1 MKQSRGII
9 VRTQSGFYWVDTPQ
23 GQILCRLRGK
33 LKRGPRLGD
42 VAAIGDWVK
51 LTYLS
56 DGSGVIEEIEP
67 RNRILSRKAPT
78 PHGEYEQIIIAN
90 PDQAVL
96 VFACA
101 QPEPRL
107 GMLDRYL
114 VICEKQAIP
123 PLILVNKIDLLG
135 LEAACQT
142 FELYQQLDYPV
153 LYLSA
158 KSGFGIDELRQAL
171 HGKIS
176 VFTGPSGVGKSTILK
191 QLLPAWEREVAEV
204 RRRVHKGRHTTVARE
219 MVALPEGGYVA
230 DTPGLKALALWDIQP
245 EELDGYFVEMRPLV
259 QKCAFSDCTHSQE
272 PGCAIRQAVEEGKIH
287 PWRYQSYL
295 RLRFG
300 EEAAQ
305 IGDDLRKPSD
315 QQV

>member
-1 MKQSRGII
+1 MTQHRGII

-23 GQILCRLRGK
+23 GQILCRLRGR
-33 LKRGPRLGD
+33 LKKGPRLGD

-51 LTYLS
+51 VTRLS

-67 RNRILSRKAPT
+67 RQRALSRKAPT
-78 PHGEYEQIIIAN
+78 PQGDYEQIIIAN

-135 LEAACQT
+135 LEQAQKI
-142 FELYQQLDYPV
+142 FELYHQLGYPL

-158 KSGFGIDELRQAL
+158 KSGEGLDELRQNL
-171 HGKIS
+171 QGKIS

-204 RRRVHKGRHTTVARE
+204 RRRVYKGRHTTVARE
-219 MVALPEGGYVA
+219 MHPLPEGGYVA

-245 EELDGYFVEMRPLV
+245 EELDGYFVEMRDLV
-259 QKCAFSDCTHSQE
+259 QKCAFSDCTHLQE
-272 PGCAIRQAVEEGKIH
+272 PGCAIRQAVEKGEIH
-287 PWRYQSYL
+287 PSRYQSYL

-300 EEAAQ
+300 EEERQ
-305 IGDDLRKPSD
+305 DK
-315 QQV
+315 V

>member
-1 MKQSRGII
+1 MTQIRGII

-33 LKRGPRLGD
+33 LKKGPRLGD
-42 VAAIGDWVK
+42 VAAIGDWVEI
-51 LTYLS
+51 TRLS

-67 RNRILSRKAPT
+67 RSRALSRKAPT
-78 PHGEYEQIIIAN
+78 PQGEYEQVIIAN

-123 PLILVNKIDLLG
+123 PLILVNKIDLIG
-135 LEAACQT
+135 LEQAQQI
-142 FELYQQLDYPV
+142 FDLYRELAYPL
-153 LYLSA
+153 LYVSA
-158 KSGFGIDELRQAL
+158 KSGFGLDQLREHL
-171 HGKIS
+171 KGKIS
-176 VFTGPSGVGKSTILK
+176 VFTGPSGVGKSTLLK
-191 QLLPAWEREVAEV
+191 SLLPQWEREIAEV
-204 RRRVHKGRHTTVARE
+204 RRRVYKGRHTTVRRE
-219 MVALPEGGYVA
+219 MHPLPEGGYVA

-245 EELDGYFVEMRPLV
+245 EELDGYFVEMRELV
-259 QKCAFSDCTHSQE
+259 KQCAFRDCTHVHE
-272 PGCAIRQAVEEGKIH
+272 PGCAIRKAVEQGKIH
-287 PWRYQSYL
+287 PLRYQSYL

-300 EEAAQ
+300 EEGNE
-305 IGDDLRKPSD
+305 IR
-315 QQV
+315 V